1 MANPETIE
9 FLSFRRTFTLLI
21 VLVVLPSAGLSGF
34 GVVAIINERAAVE
47 KRLELVWH
55 DRLDVL
61 SREFREALATARVSV
76 GEGGLQLNVGG
87 LSLSQ
92 AHFRVESN
100 EVQSADPTLKAV
112 IGRLGAEFGA
122 LPETPIFFSV
132 AAPQGTVVLAAL
144 RQGKSVYGAQLSA
157 AALEKVLTDLGT
169 SLVSGSEP
177 AHFALV
183 PVKQENIAVEG
194 VVARLVSGV
203 SEVREAALGTR
214 ELAGL
219 ALPSPLQDFRLVAF
233 AEGEDPVTLASTRN
247 RILYSVLLVVFYVT
261 LALGVVFTGR
271 TLYREARLSRLKT
284 DFVSLVSH
292 ELRTPLTSIRLFI
305 DMLALGRV
313 KDPNEMQTVLD
324 LLAKET
330 ARLSS
335 MIEKVLD
342 WSRIEGG
349 ERAYHREIQP
359 VMRVV
364 DVAVTAF
371 RTSRVG
377 ATMNFT
383 VEVSEALPDIDVDRD
398 AISGAL
404 LNLLQN
410 AFKYTG
416 ETKRI
421 ALRVLTDGDGVVIEV
436 EDNGVGIARRE
447 QRRIFERFYRID
459 SLLTRETEGSGLG
472 LSIAQ
477 RIVQAHRGKISI
489 DSAPG
494 KGSTFRLHLPGVNT

>member
-1 MANPETIE
+1 MANPENIE

-34 GVVAIINERAAVE
+34 GIVAIVNERAAVE

-55 DRLDVL
+55 DRLGVL
-61 SREFREALATARVSV
+61 SREFRQLLADAALNLER
-76 GEGGLQLNVGG
+76 G
-87 LSLSQ
+87 LSLTSGDVQ
-92 AHFRVESN
+92 LVESRFRIDQN
-100 EVQSADPTLKAV
+100 EVQADAPKLKAIV
-112 IGRLGAEFGA
+112 ESLGAEFGS
-122 LPETPIFFSV
+122 LPEKPVFFSV
-132 AAPQGTVVLAAL
+132 AAPQGTVLLAAV
-144 RQGKSVYGAQLSA
+144 RKGSMVYGAQLST
-157 AALEKVLTDLGT
+157 AALEKVLLDLG
-169 SLVSGSEP
+169 SRLVPASEP
-177 AHFALV
+177 ARFALV
-183 PVKQENIAVEG
+183 PVKREPVDG
-194 VVARLVSGV
+194 VMARLASGV

-214 ELAGL
+214 ELAFA
-219 ALPSPLQDFRLVAF
+219 ALPAPLQDFRVVAF
-233 AEGEDPVTLASTRN
+233 SEGEDPVARASTRN
-247 RILYSVLLVVFYVT
+247 RILYSVLLAVFYVT
-261 LALGVVFTGR
+261 LVLGVVFTGR

-313 KDPNEMQTVLD
+313 KDPAEMQTVLD
-324 LLAKET
+324 LLSKET

-349 ERAYHREIQP
+349 ERTYHREIQP
-359 VMRVV
+359 VLRVV
-364 DVAVTAF
+364 DVAVEAF
-371 RTSRVG
+371 RTTRAG
-377 ATMNFT
+377 ALMQFT
-383 VEVSEALPDIDVDRD
+383 VELGEGLPDVDVDRD

-416 ETKRI
+416 DDKRI
-421 ALRVLTDGDGVVIEV
+421 SLRVLKDGDEVVIEV
-436 EDNGVGIARRE
+436 QDNGVGIPRRE
-447 QRRIFERFYRID
+447 QKRIFERFYRID

-489 DSAPG
+489 DSTPG
-494 KGSTFRLHLPGVNT
+494 KGSTFRLHLPGVRT